1 MKQIVII
8 HGGDSFSTN
17 DAYLSYLKNFK
28 IESVDYFKRHKGW
41 KDTLET
47 ELGANIEVLTPRMP
61 NANNAKYEEWKIW
74 FEKLIPFLTGGV
86 LLIGHSL
93 GGSFIVK
100 YLSENHL
107 PVHIGGVF
115 LVATPYDADNDENLR
130 EFVAPSSLELLAKQ
144 ANKIFLYQSEDD
156 PIVPFTELEKYRR
169 ALPNAEVRIFKN
181 RGHFNQETF
190 PEIITDLK
198 NS

>member
-1 MKQIVII
+1 MKQIIII
-8 HGGDSFSTN
+8 HGGDSFLTN
-17 DAYLSYLKNFK
+17 DAYLSFLKNFK
-28 IESVDYFKRHKGW
+28 IESVDYFKNHKGW

-61 NANNAKYEEWKIW
+61 NANNAKYGEWKIW
-74 FEKLIPFLTGGV
+74 FEKLIPFLSDGV

-93 GGSFIVK
+93 GGIFLVK
-100 YLSENHL
+100 YLSENRF
-107 PVHIGGVF
+107 PVRIEGVF
-115 LVATPYDADNDENLR
+115 LVAAPYDADTDECG
-130 EFVAPSSLELLAKQ
+130 EFVAPTSLSLLAEQ

-156 PIVPFTELEKYRR
+156 PLVPFTELEKYRR
-169 ALPNAEVRIFKN
+169 ALPNAAVRIFKN

-190 PEIITDLK
+190 PEIIADLK

>member
-74 FEKLIPFLTGGV
+74 FEKLIPFLTDGV
-86 LLIGHSL
+86 LLVGHSL
-93 GGSFIVK
+93 GGIFLVK

-107 PVHIGGVF
+107 PVHIDGVF
-115 LVATPYDADNDENLR
+115 LVAAPYGADTDECG
-130 EFVAPSSLELLAKQ
+130 EFVAPTSLSLLTEQAKR
-144 ANKIFLYQSEDD
+144 IFLYQSEDD

-169 ALPNAEVRIFKN
+169 ALPNAEARIFKN